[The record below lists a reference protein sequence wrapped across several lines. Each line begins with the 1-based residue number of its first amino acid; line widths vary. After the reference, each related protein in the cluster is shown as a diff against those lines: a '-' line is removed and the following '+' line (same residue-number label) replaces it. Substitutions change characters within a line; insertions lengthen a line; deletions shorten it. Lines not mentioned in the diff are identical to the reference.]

1 MEIEKNV
8 RPNEVTVA
16 SVLPACPNLGALD
29 AGERIEAYARKNG
42 FLKNMYVNNA
52 LLEMYAKCGK
62 IDVASRT
69 FNEMGSFRNL
79 CSWNSMIIGLAVH
92 GKWDKAIELYDQ
104 MLREGTTPDDET
116 FVGLLLACTHGGMVV
131 KGRKIFQ
138 SMEKDFHFI
147 PKLENY
153 GCMVYLLGRA
163 GQLREAYEVIQS
175 MPMKPDSVVWGA
187 LLGACSFHGN
197 VELAEIAAKSLFE
210 LEPWNPGNYV
220 ILSNIYAA
228 AGQWDGVAK
237 LRKMMKGGQITEAAG
252 YSVIEEEDQLHQFI
266 VEDKSHPRSTE
277 IFALLNG
284 IYTMLKLQRNTTNCQ
299 SDLENLSC

>member
-187 LLGACSFHGN
+187 LLGACSFH
-197 VELAEIAAKSLFE
+197 
-210 LEPWNPGNYV
+210 
-220 ILSNIYAA
+220 A